1 MTARRSR
8 HRKYYLPLGCLIVP
22 VACLVLALGA
32 YVLAPF
38 QVART
43 YGPPGPNLRGVQR
56 FQYAMLMLW
65 YDGAVTRPV
74 DSTAGEVPFVVA
86 EGEGAVQVAAR
97 LEQSGIIHDA
107 EAFTAYLVYAG
118 LDTGIQAG
126 EFLLSPALPPL
137 QIAQKLQDS
146 TPTQVKFVILPGWR
160 LEEVAATL
168 PTSGFEIA
176 PAEFLAEAR
185 DPRPGFDYFPSGATA
200 EGFLLPGTYT
210 LPREIRAAQLVQTL
224 MNNFA
229 LAASPEM
236 REALTRQGLDLYQ
249 AVILA
254 SIVQREAVKP
264 EEQPII
270 ASVFVNRMAAGM
282 KLETDPT
289 IQYAI
294 GFNPATNSWWKAPLA
309 LVDLG
314 INSPYNTYLN
324 FGLPP
329 GPICSPALSALQAVA
344 YPAQTPYYFFRARCD
359 GSGLHNFAETFDEHV
374 LNACP

>member
-1 MTARRSR
+1 MTRRAR
-8 HRKYYLPLGCLIVP
+8 HRQYYLPLGCLIVP
-22 VACLVLALGA
+22 AACLVLALVA
-32 YVLAPF
+32 YVLVPF

-43 YGPPGPNLRGVQR
+43 YGPPGPNLGSMQR
-56 FQYAMLMLW
+56 FQYALLMLW

-74 DSTAGEVPFVVA
+74 DSTAGEVPFTVA
-86 EGEGAVQVAAR
+86 EGEGAAQVAAR

-126 EFLLSPALPPL
+126 EFTLSPALPPL
-137 QIAQKLQDS
+137 QIAQQLQDA
-146 TPTQVKFVILPGWR
+146 TPTQVRFVILPGWR

-176 PAEFLAEAR
+176 PADFLAEAR

-200 EGFLLPGTYT
+200 EGFLLPGAYT
-210 LPREIRAAQLVQTL
+210 LPREIRAAQLVQSL

-229 LAASPEM
+229 LAASPDL
-236 REALTRQGLDLYQ
+236 REAFSRQGLDVYQ
-249 AVILA
+249 AVTLA

-270 ASVFVNRMAAGM
+270 ASVFLNRIAAGM

-294 GFNPATNSWWKAPLA
+294 GFNPATNSWWKAPLD

-314 INSPYNTYLN
+314 INSPYNTYQN

>member
-1 MTARRSR
+1 MARRARSR
-8 HRKYYLPLGCLIVP
+8 RYYLPLGCLIVP
-22 VACLVLALGA
+22 VACLVLALVA
-32 YVLAPF
+32 YVLLPF

-56 FQYAMLMLW
+56 FQYSLLMLW

-86 EGEGAVQVAAR
+86 EGEGAAQVAAR

-126 EFLLSPALPPL
+126 EFTLSPALPPL
-137 QIAQKLQDS
+137 QIAQKLQDA

-176 PAEFLAEAR
+176 PADFLFEAR
-185 DPRPGFDYFPSGATA
+185 DPRPGFDYFPSDATA

-229 LAASPEM
+229 LAVSPEM
-236 REALTRQGLDLYQ
+236 REAFTRQGLDVYQ
-249 AVILA
+249 AVTLA

-270 ASVFVNRMAAGM
+270 ASVFLNRMASGM

-314 INSPYNTYLN
+314 INSPYNTYQN

-359 GSGLHNFAETFDEHV
+359 GSGLHNFAETFDGHV